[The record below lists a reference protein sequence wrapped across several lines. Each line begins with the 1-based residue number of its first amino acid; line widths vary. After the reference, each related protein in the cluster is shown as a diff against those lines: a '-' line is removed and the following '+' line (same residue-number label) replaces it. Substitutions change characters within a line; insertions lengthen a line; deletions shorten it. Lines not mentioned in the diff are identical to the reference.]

1 MQLDEARNSY
11 HWGLSSKHV
20 AILYV
25 SETMFAF
32 VEEKEDVC
40 FFFKLEPM
48 LSGYADTDTGT
59 RYGDTL
65 IRYFSKNKDT
75 GIH

>member
-25 SETMFAF
+25 SKVMFAF
-32 VEEKEDVC
+32 VEEKEEVC
-40 FFFKLEPM
+40 ARERIGGNNGLY
-48 LSGYADTDTGT
+48 S
-59 RYGDTL
+59 
-65 IRYFSKNKDT
+65 SKP
-75 GIH
+75 

>member
-11 HWGLSSKHV
+11 NWGLSSKHV

-40 FFFKLEPM
+40 FFSNWKLE
-48 LSGYADTDTGT
+48 LQ
-59 RYGDTL
+59 
-65 IRYFSKNKDT
+65 
-75 GIH
+75 

>member
-11 HWGLSSKHV
+11 NWGLSSKHV

-32 VEEKEDVC
+32 VEEKEEVC
-40 FFFKLEPM
+40 FFFQI
-48 LSGYADTDTGT
+48 GT
-59 RYGDTL
+59 TVELAKFIGFY
-65 IRYFSKNKDT
+65 
-75 GIH
+75 

>member
-32 VEEKEDVC
+32 VEEKEEVC
-40 FFFKLEPM
+40 FFFSNWNYSRVSKIHWIL
-48 LSGYADTDTGT
+48 
-59 RYGDTL
+59 L
-65 IRYFSKNKDT
+65 IPTTCGFVLDMYSCMSC
-75 GIH
+75 I